1 MAKRLSLMTTAELR
15 EEMSIAG
22 NPDKISKLG
31 KEIYDKVART
41 VDANNPAELINV
53 RLALQW
59 VGALIKAEQRRYDKR
74 TGQKTI

>member
-1 MAKRLSLMTTAELR
+1 MTTAELR

-22 NPDKISKLG
+22 SPDKISKLG
-31 KEIYDKVART
+31 KEIYDKVACT

-59 VGALIKAEQRRYDKR
+59 GAALIKAEQRRYDKR
-74 TGQKTI
+74 TWQRTI